1 VARRDEIMPVMAR
14 AEVVAWLVVE
24 LRAWK
29 VRRPF
34 WLMVN
39 AVYVDVAKVEG
50 EDVAR

>member
-1 VARRDEIMPVMAR
+1 LVVLAVVEKKFV
-14 AEVVAWLVVE
+14 VVALVVVA